1 MPSKNIVIKGARV
14 HNLKNVDLELPKN
27 KFIVISG
34 LSGSGKSS
42 LAFDTLYA
50 ESQRRYMESLSAYSK
65 QFLDLMDKPDVDSI
79 EGLPPAISIGQW
91 SSNRSPRSTVA
102 TVTEIYDYLRLLF
115 ARIGKV
121 YCPKCGNLVE
131 KQDLKKI
138 IQKTKKIF
146 LNKEVI
152 ILSPITKSQKF
163 SNSNVLKKIKKS
175 SYDLIRVNK
184 EFYTID
190 EALDLNFNGN
200 KTHEIDIII
209 DKIKLSSQKQTQSI
223 FADAIATAIDLSNG
237 YIIIYDTKS
246 GEEKIFS
253 KQLYC
258 PNCDVGFSDIEPR
271 NFSFNSPHGAC
282 PKCGGLGIKLKLDPE
297 LVVPNERL
305 TLNQGAI
312 RLLFKISVNQ
322 NNYYKILDKA
332 VNPSTHLTS
341 SRKVGSGYGKH
352 RVNLDI
358 PVKDLKKEQLDII
371 LYGSESKDS
380 FKGIIP
386 YLEEKYNET
395 DSDYVKSEIEKCMR
409 TYECPLCKGK
419 RLRKESLAVKI
430 LDKNISDIT
439 ALTIEKAKKFF
450 QNITKGNSS
459 KGKLDKRDLQI
470 AERIIKEIIF
480 RLNSVNDI
488 GLNYLTLDRT
498 TVSLAGG
505 EIQRIRLATQINSS
519 LSGVLYILDEPSIG
533 LHQKDNF
540 RLIKTLKNL
549 QDLGNTIIVIEHDRE
564 TILASDYLVDVGP
577 GAGENG
583 GKIISFG
590 TPEHVKKDKNSITGK
605 YLSNKL
611 EIKIPKKR
619 RIGNGKYLEIIG
631 ANEFNLKDIDVKIPL
646 GKLVCV
652 TGVSGSGKS
661 TLIFEI
667 LGKALA
673 SKLTRAKDLP
683 GEHKEIKGLENIDKV
698 INIDQSPIGR
708 TPRSNPA
715 TYTGVFM
722 YIRDLFANLPESKI
736 MGYKLGKFSFNVRGG
751 RCEVC
756 QGNGLVRILMNFLPD
771 IYVECEECH
780 GRRYNSDILEIHYK
794 DKDIS
799 EVLDMTVSEAMTFF
813 RNIPNI
819 YNKLKTLNNV
829 GLGYIKLGQSAT
841 TLSGG
846 EAQRV
851 KLATEL
857 SRKATGKTLYILD
870 EPTTGLHF
878 DDINKLID
886 VLQKLVDK
894 GNSVLIIEHN
904 LDVIKCADWIIDL
917 GPGGGDKGG
926 KVVAQGCPKD
936 VVKIKKSYTGE
947 YLSKLI

>member
-14 HNLKNVDLELPKN
+14 HNLQNVDLELPKN
-27 KFIVISG
+27 KFTVISG

-79 EGLPPAISIGQW
+79 EGLPPAISIGQG
-91 SSNRSPRSTVA
+91 SNNRSPRSTVG

-121 YCPKCGNLVE
+121 YCPKCNNLIE

-138 IQKTKKIF
+138 NSNVQKKY
-146 LNKEVI
+146 LNKEII
-152 ILSPITKSQKF
+152 ILAPITKSHKT
-163 SNSNVLKKIKKS
+163 SNASVLKKIKKS
-175 SYDLIRVNK
+175 SYDLVRVDK
-184 EFYTID
+184 DFYTID
-190 EALDLNFNGN
+190 EALKLNFDGN
-200 KTHEIDIII
+200 KSHQIDIIV
-209 DKIKLSSQKQTQSI
+209 DKLKPSSEKKAKNSL
-223 FADAIATAIDLSNG
+223 AEAIATAIDLSNG
-237 YIIIYDTKS
+237 YLVVYDNVLA
-246 GEEKIFS
+246 EESIFS

-258 PNCDVGFSDIEPR
+258 PSCDVSFPDIEPR

-282 PKCGGLGIKLKLDPE
+282 QKCGGLGIKLKLDSE
-297 LVVPNERL
+297 LVIPNSKL
-305 TLNQGAI
+305 SLNQGAI

-322 NNYYKILDKA
+322 NNYYKILEKA
-332 VNPSTHLTS
+332 VGS
-341 SRKVGSGYGKH
+341 SKIDI
-352 RVNLDI
+352 NI
-358 PVKDLKKEQLDII
+358 PVNNLKKEDLDII
-371 LYGSESKDS
+371 LYGSKEKDA
-380 FKGIIP
+380 FEGVIP
-386 YLEEKYNET
+386 FLEKKHQET
-395 DSDYVKSEIEKCMR
+395 DSDYVRSEIEKCMR
-409 TYECPLCKGK
+409 TYECPSCHGK
-419 RLRKESLAVKI
+419 RLKKESLAVKI
-430 LDKNISDIT
+430 LDNNISDIGS
-439 ALTIEKAKKFF
+439 LTIEVAKKFF
-450 QNITKGNSS
+450 EGIAKQKKDHLLNK
-459 KGKLDKRDLQI
+459 KDFQI
-470 AERIIKEIIF
+470 AERILKEITF
-480 RLNSVNDI
+480 RLNSINEV
-488 GLNYLTLDRT
+488 GLNYLTLDRSA
-498 TVSLAGG
+498 VSLSGG
-505 EIQRIRLATQINSS
+505 EMQRIRLATQINSS

-549 QDLGNTIIVIEHDRE
+549 QDLGNTIIVIEHDRD

-583 GKIISFG
+583 GKIISVG
-590 TPEHVKKDKNSITGK
+590 TPEQVKKDKNSITGK

-611 EIKIPKKR
+611 KIEVPKKHHK
-619 RIGNGKYLEIIG
+619 GNGKYLEIIG
-631 ANEFNLKDIDVKIPL
+631 ANEFNLKNIDVKIPL

-667 LGKALA
+667 LGKAL
-673 SKLTRAKDLP
+673 SNKLTRAKDLP
-683 GEHKEIKGLENIDKV
+683 GEHQEIKGLKNIDKV

-715 TYTGVFM
+715 TYTGVFT

-736 MGYKLGKFSFNVRGG
+736 RGYKLGKFSFNVRGG
-751 RCEVC
+751 RCEEC
-756 QGNGLVRILMNFLPD
+756 QGNGLVKIGMNFLPD
-771 IYVECEECH
+771 MYVECEECR
-780 GRRYNSDILEIHYK
+780 GKRYNSDILEIHYK
-794 DKDIS
+794 DKDIA
-799 EVLDMTVSEAMTFF
+799 EVLDMTVSEAMIFF
-813 RNIPNI
+813 KNIPNI
-819 YNKLKTLNNV
+819 SNKLKTLNNV
-829 GLGYIKLGQSAT
+829 GLGYLKLGQSAT

-926 KVVAQGCPKD
+926 EIVAQGTPKE
-936 VVKIKKSYTGE
+936 VVKVKKSYTGK
-947 YLSKLI
+947 YLSELI

>member
-14 HNLKNVDLELPKN
+14 HNLKNVDLDLPKN

-79 EGLPPAISIGQW
+79 EGLPPAISIGQG
-91 SSNRSPRSTVA
+91 SNNRSPRSTVG
-102 TVTEIYDYLRLLF
+102 TVTEIYDYVRLLF
-115 ARIGKV
+115 ARIGRV
-121 YCPKCGNLVE
+121 YCPKCNRLIE

-138 IQKTKKIF
+138 NQNIQKKY
-146 LNKEVI
+146 LNKEII
-152 ILSPITKSQKF
+152 ILAPITKSQKT
-163 SNSNVLKKIKKS
+163 SNSSILKKIKKS
-175 SYDLIRVNK
+175 SYDLVRVDK

-190 EALDLNFNGN
+190 EALNLNFDGN
-200 KTHEIDIII
+200 RSHQIDIIV
-209 DKIKLSSQKQTQSI
+209 DKLKPSSDKK
-223 FADAIATAIDLSNG
+223 AKNALAEAIATAIDLSNG
-237 YIIIYDTKS
+237 YLVVYDNVLGS
-246 GEEKIFS
+246 ESIFS

-258 PNCDVGFSDIEPR
+258 PSCDVSFPDIEPR

-297 LVVPNERL
+297 LVVPNSKL
-305 TLNQGAI
+305 SLNQGAI

-322 NNYYKILDKA
+322 NNYYKILEKA
-332 VNPSTHLTS
+332 VGRS
-341 SRKVGSGYGKH
+341 KIDI
-352 RVNLDI
+352 DI
-358 PVKDLKKEQLDII
+358 PVNNLRKEDLDII
-371 LYGSESKDS
+371 LYGSKEKDA
-380 FKGIIP
+380 FEGVIP
-386 YLEEKYNET
+386 FLEKKHQET
-395 DSDYVKSEIEKCMR
+395 DSDYVRSEIEKCMR
-409 TYECPLCKGK
+409 TYECPACHGK

-430 LDKNISDIT
+430 LGKNISEIGS
-439 ALTIEKAKKFF
+439 LTIENAKQFF
-450 QNITKGNSS
+450 EGIFKQKKDYLLS
-459 KGKLDKRDLQI
+459 KKDFQI
-470 AERIIKEIIF
+470 AERIIKEIVF
-480 RLNSVNDI
+480 RLNSINEV
-488 GLNYLTLDRT
+488 GLNYLTLDRSA
-498 TVSLAGG
+498 VSLSGG
-505 EIQRIRLATQINSS
+505 EMQRIRLATQINSS

-549 QDLGNTIIVIEHDRE
+549 QDLGNTIIVIEHDRD

-583 GKIISFG
+583 GEIISIG
-590 TPEHVKKDKNSITGK
+590 TPEQVKKDKNSITGK

-611 EIKIPKKR
+611 KIEIPQKHHK
-619 RIGNGKYLEIIG
+619 GNGKYLEIIG
-631 ANEFNLKDIDVKIPL
+631 ANEFNLKNIDVKIPL

-667 LGKALA
+667 LGKAL
-673 SKLTRAKDLP
+673 SNKLTRAKDLS
-683 GEHKEIKGLENIDKV
+683 GEHQEIKGLKNIDKV

-715 TYTGVFM
+715 TYTGVFT
-722 YIRDLFANLPESKI
+722 YIRNLFANLPESKI
-736 MGYKLGKFSFNVRGG
+736 RGYKLGKFSFNVRGG
-751 RCEVC
+751 RCEEC
-756 QGNGLVRILMNFLPD
+756 QGNGLVKIGMNFLPD
-771 IYVECEECH
+771 MYVECEECR
-780 GRRYNSDILEIHYK
+780 GKRYNSDILEIHYK
-794 DKDIS
+794 DKDIA
-799 EVLDMTVSEAMTFF
+799 EVLDMTVSEAMLFF
-813 RNIPNI
+813 KNILNI

-829 GLGYIKLGQSAT
+829 GLGYLKLGQSAT

-878 DDINKLID
+878 DDIKKLID

-904 LDVIKCADWIIDL
+904 LDVIKCADWVIDL
-917 GPGGGDKGG
+917 GPGGGDQGG
-926 KVVAQGCPKD
+926 EVVAQGTPKD
-936 VVKIKKSYTGE
+936 IIKVKKSFTGE
-947 YLSKLI
+947 YLKELI

>member
-1 MPSKNIVIKGARV
+1 LYLPFNYLKSKYMPSKNIIIKGARV
-14 HNLKNVDLELPKN
+14 HNLQNVDLELPKN
-27 KFIVISG
+27 KFTVISG

-79 EGLPPAISIGQW
+79 EGLPPAISIGQG
-91 SSNRSPRSTVA
+91 SNNRSPRSTVG

-121 YCPKCGNLVE
+121 HCPKCGCLVE

-138 IQKTKKIF
+138 ITNVQKKYLDKDIIILAPITRSQKT
-146 LNKEVI
+146 
-152 ILSPITKSQKF
+152 
-163 SNSNVLKKIKKS
+163 SNSSILKKIKKS
-175 SYDLIRVNK
+175 SYDLVRVDK
-184 EFYTID
+184 EFYSID
-190 EALDLNFNGN
+190 EALNLNFDGN
-200 KTHEIDIII
+200 KNHQIDVVV
-209 DKIKLSSQKQTQSI
+209 DKLKPSLEKKTKNVL
-223 FADAIATAIDLSNG
+223 AEAIATAIDLSNG
-237 YIIIYDTKS
+237 YLIVYDNVS
-246 GEEKIFS
+246 GEESIFS

-258 PNCDVGFSDIEPR
+258 TSCDLSFPDIEPR

-282 PKCGGLGIKLKLDPE
+282 QKCGGLGIKLKLDAE
-297 LVVPNERL
+297 LVIPNPRL
-305 TLNQGAI
+305 TLNEGAI

-322 NNYYKILDKA
+322 NNYYKILEKA
-332 VNPSTHLTS
+332 VKDHKINI
-341 SRKVGSGYGKH
+341 
-352 RVNLDI
+352 NI
-358 PVKDLKKEQLDII
+358 PVQDLKKEHLDII
-371 LYGSESKDS
+371 LYGSKEKDS
-380 FKGIIP
+380 FVGIIP
-386 YLEEKYNET
+386 YLEAKHQET
-395 DSDYVKSEIEKCMR
+395 DSDYVRSEIEKCMR
-409 TYECPLCKGK
+409 TYECPSCRGK
-419 RLRKESLAVKI
+419 RLRKESLAVKV
-430 LDKNISDIT
+430 LDQNISDISS
-439 ALTIEKAKKFF
+439 LTIEEAKKFF
-450 QNITKGNSS
+450 GNIVKQKADFILN
-459 KGKLDKRDLQI
+459 KKDLQI
-470 AERIIKEIIF
+470 AERIVKEIVF
-480 RLNSVNDI
+480 RLKSVHDV
-488 GLNYLTLDRT
+488 GLNYLSLDRSA
-498 TVSLAGG
+498 VSLSGG
-505 EIQRIRLATQINSS
+505 EMQRIRLATQINSS

-549 QDLGNTIIVIEHDRE
+549 QDLGNTIIVIEHDRD
-564 TILASDYLVDVGP
+564 TILAADYLVDVGP

-583 GKIISFG
+583 GQIISVG
-590 TPEHVKKDKNSITGK
+590 TPEQVKRDKNSITGK

-611 EIKIPKKR
+611 KIEVPKKYHQ
-619 RIGNGKYLEIIG
+619 GNGKYLEIIG

-646 GKLVCV
+646 GELVCV

-667 LGKALA
+667 LGKAL
-673 SKLTRAKDLP
+673 SNKLTRAKDLP
-683 GEHKEIKGLENIDKV
+683 GEHKEIKGLKNIDKV

-715 TYTGVFM
+715 TYTGVFT

-736 MGYKLGKFSFNVRGG
+736 RGYKLGKFSFNVRGG
-751 RCEVC
+751 RCEEC
-756 QGNGLVRILMNFLPD
+756 QGNGLVKIGMNFLPD
-771 IYVECEECH
+771 MYVECEECH
-780 GRRYNSDILEIHYK
+780 GKRYNSDILEIHYK
-794 DKDIS
+794 DKDIA
-799 EVLDMTVSEAMTFF
+799 EVLDMTVSEAMLFF
-813 RNIPNI
+813 KNVPNI
-819 YNKLKTLNNV
+819 YNKLRTLNNV
-829 GLGYIKLGQSAT
+829 GLGYLKLGQSAT

-926 KVVAQGCPKD
+926 EIVAQGTPKEII
-936 VVKIKKSYTGE
+936 KIKKSYTGE
-947 YLSKLI
+947 YLSELI

>member
-14 HNLKNVDLELPKN
+14 HNLQNVDLELPKN
-27 KFIVISG
+27 KFTVISG

-50 ESQRRYMESLSAYSK
+50 ESQRRYM
-65 QFLDLMDKPDVDSI
+65 DKPDVDSI
-79 EGLPPAISIGQW
+79 EGLPPAISIGQG
-91 SSNRSPRSTVA
+91 SNNRSPRSTVG

-121 YCPKCGNLVE
+121 YCPKCNNLIE

-138 IQKTKKIF
+138 NSNVQKKY
-146 LNKEVI
+146 LNKEII
-152 ILSPITKSQKF
+152 ILAPITKSHKT
-163 SNSNVLKKIKKS
+163 SNASVLKKIKKS
-175 SYDLIRVNK
+175 SYDLVRVDK
-184 EFYTID
+184 DFYTID
-190 EALDLNFNGN
+190 EALKLNFDGN
-200 KTHEIDIII
+200 KSHQIDIIV
-209 DKIKLSSQKQTQSI
+209 DKLKPSSEKKAKNSL
-223 FADAIATAIDLSNG
+223 AEAIATAIDLSNG
-237 YIIIYDTKS
+237 YLVVYDNVLA
-246 GEEKIFS
+246 EESIFS

-258 PNCDVGFSDIEPR
+258 PSCDVSFPDIEPR

-282 PKCGGLGIKLKLDPE
+282 QKCGGLGIKLKLDSE
-297 LVVPNERL
+297 LVIPNSKL
-305 TLNQGAI
+305 SLNQGAI

-322 NNYYKILDKA
+322 NNYYKILEKA
-332 VNPSTHLTS
+332 VGS
-341 SRKVGSGYGKH
+341 SKIDI
-352 RVNLDI
+352 NI
-358 PVKDLKKEQLDII
+358 PVNNLKKEDLDII
-371 LYGSESKDS
+371 LYGSKEKDA
-380 FKGIIP
+380 FEGVIP
-386 YLEEKYNET
+386 FLEKKHQET
-395 DSDYVKSEIEKCMR
+395 DSDYVRSEIEKCMR
-409 TYECPLCKGK
+409 TYECPSCHGK
-419 RLRKESLAVKI
+419 RLKKESLAVKI
-430 LDKNISDIT
+430 LDNNISDIGS
-439 ALTIEKAKKFF
+439 LTIEVAKKFF
-450 QNITKGNSS
+450 EGIAKQKKDHLLNK
-459 KGKLDKRDLQI
+459 KDFQI
-470 AERIIKEIIF
+470 AERILKEITF
-480 RLNSVNDI
+480 RLNSINEV
-488 GLNYLTLDRT
+488 GLNYLTLDRSA
-498 TVSLAGG
+498 VSLSGG
-505 EIQRIRLATQINSS
+505 EMQRIRLATQINSS

-549 QDLGNTIIVIEHDRE
+549 QDLGNTIIVIEHDRD

-583 GKIISFG
+583 GKIISVG
-590 TPEHVKKDKNSITGK
+590 TPEQVKKDKNSITGK

-611 EIKIPKKR
+611 KIEVPKKHHK
-619 RIGNGKYLEIIG
+619 GNGKYLEIIG
-631 ANEFNLKDIDVKIPL
+631 ANEFNLKNIDVKIPL

-667 LGKALA
+667 LGKAL
-673 SKLTRAKDLP
+673 SNKLTRAKDLP
-683 GEHKEIKGLENIDKV
+683 GEHQEIKGLKNIDKV

-715 TYTGVFM
+715 TYTGVFT

-736 MGYKLGKFSFNVRGG
+736 RGYKLGKFSFNVRGG
-751 RCEVC
+751 RCEEC
-756 QGNGLVRILMNFLPD
+756 QGNGLVKIGMNFLPD
-771 IYVECEECH
+771 MYVECEECR
-780 GRRYNSDILEIHYK
+780 GKRYNSDILEIHYK
-794 DKDIS
+794 DKDIA
-799 EVLDMTVSEAMTFF
+799 EVLDMTVSEAMIFF
-813 RNIPNI
+813 KNIPNI
-819 YNKLKTLNNV
+819 SNKLKTLNNV
-829 GLGYIKLGQSAT
+829 GLGYLKLGQSAT

-926 KVVAQGCPKD
+926 EIVAQGTPKE
-936 VVKIKKSYTGE
+936 VVKVKKSYTGK
-947 YLSKLI
+947 YLSELI

>member
-1 MPSKNIVIKGARV
+1 MFSKNIIIKGARV

-27 KFIVISG
+27 KFTVISG

-79 EGLPPAISIGQW
+79 EGLPPAISIGQG
-91 SSNRSPRSTVA
+91 SNNRSPRSTVG

-121 YCPKCGNLVE
+121 YCPKCNRLIQ

-138 IQKTKKIF
+138 TNNIQKKY
-146 LNKEVI
+146 LNKEII
-152 ILSPITKSQKF
+152 ILAPITKSQKNTNA
-163 SNSNVLKKIKKS
+163 SILKKIKKS
-175 SYDLIRVNK
+175 SYDLVRVDK
-184 EFYTID
+184 DFYTID
-190 EALDLNFNGN
+190 EALNLNFNGN
-200 KTHEIDIII
+200 KVHQIDIIV
-209 DKIKLSSQKQTQSI
+209 DKLKPLSQKKVKN
-223 FADAIATAIDLSNG
+223 ALAEAIATAIDLSNG
-237 YIIIYDTKS
+237 YLIVYDNQS
-246 GEEKIFS
+246 REENIFS

-258 PNCDVGFSDIEPR
+258 PSCDVSFPDIEPR

-297 LVVPNERL
+297 LVIPNSKL
-305 TLNQGAI
+305 SLNQGAI

-322 NNYYKILDKA
+322 NNYYKILEKA
-332 VNPSTHLTS
+332 IGDS
-341 SRKVGSGYGKH
+341 KIDI
-352 RVNLDI
+352 DI
-358 PVKDLKKEQLDII
+358 PVNNLQKKDLDFI
-371 LYGSESKDS
+371 LYGSKEKDA
-380 FKGIIP
+380 FEGVIP
-386 YLEEKYNET
+386 FLEKRYRET

-409 TYECPLCKGK
+409 IHECLTCCGK
-419 RLRKESLAVKI
+419 RLKKESLAVKI
-430 LDKNISDIT
+430 LDKNISDISS
-439 ALTIEKAKKFF
+439 LTIEVAKKFF
-450 QNITKGNSS
+450 ENIYKQ
-459 KGKLDKRDLQI
+459 KKDYLLDQKDFQI
-470 AERIIKEIIF
+470 AEKIIKEIIF
-480 RLNSVNDI
+480 RLNSINEV
-488 GLNYLTLDRT
+488 GLNYLTLDRSA
-498 TVSLAGG
+498 VSLSGG
-505 EIQRIRLATQINSS
+505 EMQRIRLATQINSS

-540 RLIKTLKNL
+540 KLIKTLKNL
-549 QDLGNTIIVIEHDRE
+549 QDLGNTIIVIEHDRD
-564 TILASDYLVDVGP
+564 TILSADYLVDVGP

-583 GKIISFG
+583 GKIISIG
-590 TPEHVKKDKNSITGK
+590 TPEQVKKDKNSITGK
-605 YLSNKL
+605 YLVNKL
-611 EIKIPKKR
+611 KIEIPKKSHK
-619 RIGNGKYLEIIG
+619 GNGKCLEIIG
-631 ANEFNLKDIDVKIPL
+631 ANEFNLKNIDVKIPL

-673 SKLTRAKDLP
+673 NKLTRAKDLP
-683 GEHKEIKGLENIDKV
+683 GEYKEIKGLKNIDKV

-715 TYTGVFM
+715 TYTGVFT

-736 MGYKLGKFSFNVRGG
+736 RGYKLGKFSFNVRGG
-751 RCEVC
+751 RCEEC
-756 QGNGLVRILMNFLPD
+756 QGNGLVKIGMNFLPD
-771 IYVECEECH
+771 MYVECEECR
-780 GRRYNSDILEIHYK
+780 GKRYNSDILEIHYK
-794 DKDIS
+794 DKDIA
-799 EVLDMTVSEAMTFF
+799 EVLDMTVSEAMLFF
-813 RNIPNI
+813 KNISNI

-829 GLGYIKLGQSAT
+829 GLGYLKLGQSAT

-926 KVVAQGCPKD
+926 EVVAQGTPKD
-936 VVKIKKSYTGE
+936 IVKIKKSYTGE

>member
-1 MPSKNIVIKGARV
+1 MPSKNIIIKGARV

-27 KFIVISG
+27 KFIVVSG

-79 EGLPPAISIGQW
+79 EGLPPAISIGQG
-91 SSNRSPRSTVA
+91 SNNRSPRSTVG

-115 ARIGKV
+115 ARVGKV
-121 YCPKCGNLVE
+121 YCPKCNSLVE

-138 IQKTKKIF
+138 VKKTEKIY
-146 LNKEVI
+146 LDKEII
-152 ILSPITKSQKF
+152 ILAPITKSQKT
-163 SNSNVLKKIKKS
+163 SNANILKKIKKS
-175 SYDLIRVNK
+175 SYDLVRVDKN
-184 EFYTID
+184 FYTID
-190 EALDLNFNGN
+190 EALNLNFNGN
-200 KTHEIDIII
+200 KIHQIDIII
-209 DKIKLSSQKQTQSI
+209 DKLKLNSKKQTKNV
-223 FADAIATAIDLSNG
+223 FAEAVATAVDLSNG
-237 YIIIYDTKS
+237 YLVIYDAKS

-258 PNCDVGFSDIEPR
+258 VSCDISFPDIEPR

-282 PKCGGLGIKLKLDPE
+282 PKCGGLGIKLKLDSE
-297 LVVPNERL
+297 LVIPNPKL
-305 TLNQGAI
+305 TLNEGAI

-322 NNYYKILDKA
+322 NNYYKILEKA
-332 VNPSTHLTS
+332 V
-341 SRKVGSGYGKH
+341 GKSKI
-352 RVNLDI
+352 NINI
-358 PVKDLKKEQLDII
+358 PVKDLKKEDLETL
-371 LYGSESKDS
+371 LYGNKEKDS
-380 FKGIIP
+380 FEGVIP
-386 YLEEKYNET
+386 YLETKHQET
-395 DSDYVKSEIEKCMR
+395 DSDYVRSEIEKCMR
-409 TYECPLCKGK
+409 TYECPFCKGK
-419 RLRKESLAVKI
+419 RLKKESLAVKI
-430 LDKNISDIT
+430 LDRNISDIG
-439 ALTIEKAKKFF
+439 ALTVENAKKFF
-450 QNITKGNSS
+450 ENVYKQKKDYLL
-459 KGKLDKRDLQI
+459 KGKDFQI
-470 AERIIKEIIF
+470 AERIIKEIVF
-480 RLNSVNDI
+480 RLNSIYDV
-488 GLNYLTLDRT
+488 GLNYLTLDRSA
-498 TVSLAGG
+498 VSLSGG
-505 EIQRIRLATQINSS
+505 EMQRIRLATQINSS

-549 QDLGNTIIVIEHDRE
+549 QDLGNTIIVIEHDRD

-583 GKIISFG
+583 GKIISVG
-590 TPEHVKKDKNSITGK
+590 TPEQVKKDKNSITGR

-611 EIKIPKKR
+611 KIEVPKKFHK
-619 RIGNGKYLEIIG
+619 GNGKYLEIIG
-631 ANEFNLKDIDVKIPL
+631 ANEFNLKNIDVKIPL

-667 LGKALA
+667 LGKALS

-683 GEHKEIKGLENIDKV
+683 GEHKEIKGLKNIDKV

-715 TYTGVFM
+715 TYTGVFT

-736 MGYKLGKFSFNVRGG
+736 RGYKLGKFSFNVRGG
-751 RCEVC
+751 RCEEC
-756 QGNGLVRILMNFLPD
+756 QGNGLVKIGMNFLPD
-771 IYVECEECH
+771 IYVECEECR
-780 GRRYNSDILEIHYK
+780 GKRYNSDILEIHYK
-794 DKDIS
+794 DKDIA
-799 EVLDMTVSEAMTFF
+799 EVLDMTVSEAIIFF
-813 RNIPNI
+813 KHIPNI

-829 GLGYIKLGQSAT
+829 GLGYLKLGQSAT

-904 LDVIKCADWIIDL
+904 LDVIKCADWVIDL

-926 KVVAQGCPKD
+926 EIVAQGTPKD
-936 VVKIKKSYTGE
+936 IVKVKKSYTGE
-947 YLSKLI
+947 YLAKLI

>member
-1 MPSKNIVIKGARV
+1 MPSKNIIIKGARV

-79 EGLPPAISIGQW
+79 EGLPPAISIGQG
-91 SSNRSPRSTVA
+91 SNNRSPRSTVG

-121 YCPKCGNLVE
+121 YCPKCNRLIE

-138 IQKTKKIF
+138 NHNVQKKYLDKKI
-146 LNKEVI
+146 I
-152 ILSPITKSQKF
+152 ILAPITKSQKT
-163 SNSNVLKKIKKS
+163 SNASILKKIKKS
-175 SYDLIRVNK
+175 SYDLVRVDK
-184 EFYTID
+184 DFYTID
-190 EALDLNFNGN
+190 EALSLNFNGN
-200 KTHEIDIII
+200 KVHQIDIIV
-209 DKIKLSSQKQTQSI
+209 DKLKILSQKKSKN
-223 FADAIATAIDLSNG
+223 ALAEAIATAIDLSNG
-237 YIIIYDTKS
+237 YLVVYDNQL
-246 GEEKIFS
+246 GEESIFS

-258 PNCDVGFSDIEPR
+258 PSCDVSFLDIEPR

-282 PKCGGLGIKLKLDPE
+282 PECGGLGIKLKLDPE
-297 LVVPNERL
+297 LVIPNSKL
-305 TLNQGAI
+305 SLNQGAI

-322 NNYYKILDKA
+322 NNYYKILEKA
-332 VNPSTHLTS
+332 VGNS
-341 SRKVGSGYGKH
+341 KIDI
-352 RVNLDI
+352 NI
-358 PVKDLKKEQLDII
+358 PVNNLKKEDLDFI
-371 LYGSESKDS
+371 LYGFKEKDA
-380 FKGIIP
+380 FEGVIP
-386 YLEEKYNET
+386 FLEKKHQET
-395 DSDYVKSEIEKCMR
+395 DSDYVRSEIEKCMR
-409 TYECPLCKGK
+409 TYECPSCHGK

-430 LDKNISDIT
+430 LGRNISDIGS
-439 ALTIEKAKKFF
+439 LTIEVAKKFF
-450 QNITKGNSS
+450 ENIS
-459 KGKLDKRDLQI
+459 KQKKDYLLNKKDFQI
-470 AERIIKEIIF
+470 AERVLKEITF
-480 RLNSVNDI
+480 RLNSINEV
-488 GLNYLTLDRT
+488 GLNYLTLDRSA
-498 TVSLAGG
+498 VSLSGG
-505 EIQRIRLATQINSS
+505 EMQRIRLATQINSS

-540 RLIKTLKNL
+540 KLIKTLKNL

-564 TILASDYLVDVGP
+564 TILAADYLVDVGP

-583 GKIISFG
+583 GNIISVG
-590 TPEHVKKDKNSITGK
+590 TPEQVKRDKNSITGK

-611 EIKIPKKR
+611 KIEIPKKYHK
-619 RIGNGKYLEIIG
+619 GNGKYLEIIG
-631 ANEFNLKDIDVKIPL
+631 ANEFNLKNIDVKIPL

-667 LGKALA
+667 LGKAL
-673 SKLTRAKDLP
+673 SNKLTRAKDLP
-683 GEHKEIKGLENIDKV
+683 GEHKEIKGLKNIDKV

-715 TYTGVFM
+715 TYTGVFT
-722 YIRDLFANLPESKI
+722 YIRELFANLPESKI
-736 MGYKLGKFSFNVRGG
+736 RGYKLGKFSFNVRGG
-751 RCEVC
+751 RCEEC
-756 QGNGLVRILMNFLPD
+756 QGNGLVKIGMNFLPD
-771 IYVECEECH
+771 MYVECEECR
-780 GRRYNSDILEIHYK
+780 GKRYNSDILEIHYK
-794 DKDIS
+794 DKDIA
-799 EVLDMTVSEAMTFF
+799 EVLDMTVSEAILFF
-813 RNIPNI
+813 KNIPNI

-829 GLGYIKLGQSAT
+829 GLGYLKLGQSAT

-926 KVVAQGCPKD
+926 EIVAQGTPKN
-936 VVKIKKSYTGE
+936 VVKVKKSYTGE

>member
-1 MPSKNIVIKGARV
+1 MPSKNIIIKGARV

-79 EGLPPAISIGQW
+79 EGLPPAISIGQG
-91 SSNRSPRSTVA
+91 SNNRSPRSTVG

-121 YCPKCGNLVE
+121 YCPKCNRLIE

-138 IQKTKKIF
+138 NHNVQKKYLDKKI
-146 LNKEVI
+146 I
-152 ILSPITKSQKF
+152 ILAPITKSQKT
-163 SNSNVLKKIKKS
+163 SNASILKKIKKS
-175 SYDLIRVNK
+175 SYDLVRVDK
-184 EFYTID
+184 DFYTID
-190 EALDLNFNGN
+190 EALSLNFNGN
-200 KTHEIDIII
+200 KVHQIDIIV
-209 DKIKLSSQKQTQSI
+209 DKLKILSQKKSKN
-223 FADAIATAIDLSNG
+223 ALAEAIATAIDLSNG
-237 YIIIYDTKS
+237 YLVVYDNQL
-246 GEEKIFS
+246 GEESIFS

-258 PNCDVGFSDIEPR
+258 PSCDVSFLDIEPR

-282 PKCGGLGIKLKLDPE
+282 PECGGLGIKLKLDPE
-297 LVVPNERL
+297 LVIPNSKL
-305 TLNQGAI
+305 SLNQGAI

-322 NNYYKILDKA
+322 NNYYKILEKA
-332 VNPSTHLTS
+332 VGNS
-341 SRKVGSGYGKH
+341 KIDI
-352 RVNLDI
+352 NI
-358 PVKDLKKEQLDII
+358 PVNNLKKEDLDFI
-371 LYGSESKDS
+371 LYGFKEKDA
-380 FKGIIP
+380 FEGVIP
-386 YLEEKYNET
+386 FLEKKHQET
-395 DSDYVKSEIEKCMR
+395 DSDYVRSEIEKCMR
-409 TYECPLCKGK
+409 TYECPSCHGK

-430 LDKNISDIT
+430 LGRNISDIGS
-439 ALTIEKAKKFF
+439 LTIEVAKKFF
-450 QNITKGNSS
+450 ENIS
-459 KGKLDKRDLQI
+459 KQKKDYLLNKKDFQI
-470 AERIIKEIIF
+470 AERVLKEITF
-480 RLNSVNDI
+480 RLNSINEV
-488 GLNYLTLDRT
+488 GLNYLTLDRSA
-498 TVSLAGG
+498 VSLSGG
-505 EIQRIRLATQINSS
+505 EMQRIRLATQINSS

-540 RLIKTLKNL
+540 KLIKTLKNL

-564 TILASDYLVDVGP
+564 TILAADYLVDVGP

-583 GKIISFG
+583 GNIISVG
-590 TPEHVKKDKNSITGK
+590 TPEQVKRDKNSITGK

-611 EIKIPKKR
+611 KIEIPKKYHK
-619 RIGNGKYLEIIG
+619 GNGKYLEIIG
-631 ANEFNLKDIDVKIPL
+631 ANEFNLKNIDVKIPL

-667 LGKALA
+667 LGKAL
-673 SKLTRAKDLP
+673 SNKLTRAKNLP
-683 GEHKEIKGLENIDKV
+683 GEHKEIKGLKNIDKV

-715 TYTGVFM
+715 TYTGVFT
-722 YIRDLFANLPESKI
+722 YIRELFANLPESKI
-736 MGYKLGKFSFNVRGG
+736 RGYKLGKFSFNVRGG
-751 RCEVC
+751 RCEEC
-756 QGNGLVRILMNFLPD
+756 QGNGLVKIGMNFLPD
-771 IYVECEECH
+771 MYVECEECR
-780 GRRYNSDILEIHYK
+780 GKRYNSDILEIHYK
-794 DKDIS
+794 DKDIA
-799 EVLDMTVSEAMTFF
+799 EVLDMTVSEAILFF
-813 RNIPNI
+813 KNIPNI

-829 GLGYIKLGQSAT
+829 GLGYLKLGQSAT

-926 KVVAQGCPKD
+926 EIVAQGTPKN
-936 VVKIKKSYTGE
+936 VVKVKKSYTGE

>member
-14 HNLKNVDLELPKN
+14 HNLQNVDLELPKN
-27 KFIVISG
+27 KFTVISG

-79 EGLPPAISIGQW
+79 EGLPPAISIGQG
-91 SSNRSPRSTVA
+91 SNNRSPRSTVG

-121 YCPKCGNLVE
+121 YCPKCNNLIE

-138 IQKTKKIF
+138 NSNVQKKY
-146 LNKEVI
+146 LNKEII
-152 ILSPITKSQKF
+152 ILAPITKSHKT
-163 SNSNVLKKIKKS
+163 SNASVLKKIKKS
-175 SYDLIRVNK
+175 SYDLVRVDK
-184 EFYTID
+184 DFYTID
-190 EALDLNFNGN
+190 EALKLNFDGN
-200 KTHEIDIII
+200 KSHQIDIIV
-209 DKIKLSSQKQTQSI
+209 DKLKPSSEKKAKNSL
-223 FADAIATAIDLSNG
+223 AEAIATAIDLSNG
-237 YIIIYDTKS
+237 YLVVYDNVLA
-246 GEEKIFS
+246 EESIFS

-258 PNCDVGFSDIEPR
+258 PSCDVSFPDIEPR

-282 PKCGGLGIKLKLDPE
+282 QKCGGLGIKLKLDSE
-297 LVVPNERL
+297 LVIPNSKL
-305 TLNQGAI
+305 SLNQGAI

-322 NNYYKILDKA
+322 NNYYKILEKA
-332 VNPSTHLTS
+332 VGS
-341 SRKVGSGYGKH
+341 SKIDI
-352 RVNLDI
+352 NI
-358 PVKDLKKEQLDII
+358 PVNNLKKEDLDII
-371 LYGSESKDS
+371 LYGSKEKDA
-380 FKGIIP
+380 FEGVIP
-386 YLEEKYNET
+386 FLEKKHQET
-395 DSDYVKSEIEKCMR
+395 DSDYVRSEIEKCMR
-409 TYECPLCKGK
+409 TYECPSCHGK
-419 RLRKESLAVKI
+419 RLKKESLAVKI
-430 LDKNISDIT
+430 LDNNISDIGS
-439 ALTIEKAKKFF
+439 LTIEVAKKFF
-450 QNITKGNSS
+450 EGIAKQKKDHLLNK
-459 KGKLDKRDLQI
+459 KDFQI
-470 AERIIKEIIF
+470 AERILKEITF
-480 RLNSVNDI
+480 RLNSINEV
-488 GLNYLTLDRT
+488 GLNYLTLDRSA
-498 TVSLAGG
+498 VSLSGG
-505 EIQRIRLATQINSS
+505 EMQRIRLATQINSS

-549 QDLGNTIIVIEHDRE
+549 QDLGNTIIVIEHDRD

-583 GKIISFG
+583 GKIISVG
-590 TPEHVKKDKNSITGK
+590 TPEQVKKDKNSITGK

-611 EIKIPKKR
+611 KIEVPKKHHK
-619 RIGNGKYLEIIG
+619 GNGKYLEIIG
-631 ANEFNLKDIDVKIPL
+631 ANEFNLKNIDVKIPL

-667 LGKALA
+667 LGKAL
-673 SKLTRAKDLP
+673 SNKLTRAKDLP
-683 GEHKEIKGLENIDKV
+683 GEHQEIKGLKNIDKV

-715 TYTGVFM
+715 TYTGVFT

-736 MGYKLGKFSFNVRGG
+736 RGYKLGKFSFNVRGG
-751 RCEVC
+751 RCEEC
-756 QGNGLVRILMNFLPD
+756 QGNGLVKIGMNFLPD
-771 IYVECEECH
+771 MYVECEECR
-780 GRRYNSDILEIHYK
+780 GKRYNSDILEIHYK
-794 DKDIS
+794 DKDIA
-799 EVLDMTVSEAMTFF
+799 EVLDMTVSEAMIFF
-813 RNIPNI
+813 KNIPNI
-819 YNKLKTLNNV
+819 SNKLKTLNNV
-829 GLGYIKLGQSAT
+829 GLGYLKLGQSAT

-926 KVVAQGCPKD
+926 EIVAQGTPKE
-936 VVKIKKSYTGE
+936 VVKVKKSYTGK
-947 YLSKLI
+947 YYFLTLTTSLGVP